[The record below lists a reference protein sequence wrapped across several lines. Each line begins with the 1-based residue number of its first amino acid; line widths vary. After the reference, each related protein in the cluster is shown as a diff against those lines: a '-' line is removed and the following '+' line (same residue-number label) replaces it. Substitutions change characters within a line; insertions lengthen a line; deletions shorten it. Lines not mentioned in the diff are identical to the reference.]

1 MHENILKLIET
12 QTKCITESIGQVKEM
27 LEGCEDMANDNFSL
41 AKARKE
47 MDIAYKYDHIRND
60 IGSVKR
66 QIDMILRSL
75 EDEKRNER
83 NAMFRLK
90 RKGEQL

>member
-1 MHENILKLIET
+1 MQNENILKMIEL
-12 QTKCITESIGQVKEM
+12 QTKCITESVSQVKEM
-27 LEGCEDMANDNFSL
+27 LEGCEGMANDNLAL

-47 MDIAYKYDHIRND
+47 TDIAYKYDHITND

-66 QIDMILRSL
+66 QIDMILRML

-83 NAMFRLK
+83 NAMLRLK
-90 RKGEQL
+90 RKGDE

>member
-1 MHENILKLIET
+1 MQNENILKMIEL
-12 QTKCITESIGQVKEM
+12 QTKCITESVSQVKEM
-27 LEGCEDMANDNFSL
+27 LEGCEDMANDNLAL

-47 MDIAYKYDHIRND
+47 TDIAYKYEHIAND

-66 QIDMILRSL
+66 QIDMILRML

-83 NAMFRLK
+83 NALLRLK
-90 RKGEQL
+90 